1 MQKIAFVVLAF
12 IGVCVFGGPRV
23 AAQDASSEPARAA
36 AGSAEAFADQQFA
49 LLRKDIRSIKETT
62 HRREFDSR
70 G

>member
-1 MQKIAFVVLAF
+1 VQKIAFVVLAF

-36 AGSAEAFADQQFA
+36 AGSAEAFADQFA